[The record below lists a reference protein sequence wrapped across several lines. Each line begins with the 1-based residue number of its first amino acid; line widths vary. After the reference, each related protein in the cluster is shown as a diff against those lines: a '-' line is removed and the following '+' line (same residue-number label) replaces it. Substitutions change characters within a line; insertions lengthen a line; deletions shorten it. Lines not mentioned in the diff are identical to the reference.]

1 MGVLSV
7 WIGLIDR
14 ADATTMEGTA
24 NLMVELRAGLDA
36 AAQEIGAE
44 RLLLSVCISSED
56 LSMVWYL
63 MSSTLLLVEVLGISW
78 ISPRWIR

>member
-1 MGVLSV
+1 LILDLGLDGIDIDYEWCDPPPSPITVMSV
-7 WIGLIDR
+7 EIGLIDR

-56 LSMVWYL
+56 L
-63 MSSTLLLVEVLGISW
+63 
-78 ISPRWIR
+78 